1 MERCKVMVVD
11 DQLWVRTMLL
21 EALSS
26 SGYLTFGVANGKDAL
41 KMVHQEK
48 PDIAL
53 IDMTIPGIDGF
64 TLLAHLK
71 KEKPDVAA
79 IFMSGYSDIEYIN
92 RARREGASGFLVKP
106 FDMEELKSVLE
117 ELSTTLDLAS
127 RGEDRWEKDSG
138 MDPMIS

>member
-1 MERCKVMVVD
+1 
-11 DQLWVRTMLL
+11 
-21 EALSS
+21 
-26 SGYLTFGVANGKDAL
+26 
-41 KMVHQEK
+41 MVHQEK